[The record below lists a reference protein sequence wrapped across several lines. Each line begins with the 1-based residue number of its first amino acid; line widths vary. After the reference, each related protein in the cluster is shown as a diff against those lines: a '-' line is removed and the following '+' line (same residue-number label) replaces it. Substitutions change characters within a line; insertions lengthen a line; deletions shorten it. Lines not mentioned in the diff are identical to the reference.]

1 MKRRPPQRHTAQRQ
15 ETRSVASMKQAS
27 EVRDPQRSISTAELA
42 AILQRCGVL
51 EFVAHTL
58 SQPRCKPPPAALKR
72 RTWPMGAF
80 KGQKLTAASACGPTE
95 HQPRARRTLSPTPLT
110 SCQPPPPSF
119 AEMNTPSSPSTAPA
133 APSYFDQASRT
144 SSSPALPQLL
154 PLHTKLR
161 QGNQKA
167 IAGPKGLLIG
177 ALQNSLRIRSHNI
190 QKKHADAFALHQ
202 LSQGVGV
209 QVLQEL
215 NESPTVPTHSLFGG
229 HSIKYFYN
237 IPKNQNAN
245 GTEIFFSR
253 PGPRTPSGM
262 PFITPKAGCVPR
274 T

>member
-27 EVRDPQRSISTAELA
+27 EVRDPQRSIPTAGLA
-42 AILQRCGVL
+42 AILQRCGFL

-95 HQPRARRTLSPTPLT
+95 HQLRARRTLSPTPLT

-133 APSYFDQASRT
+133 APSYFDQASLT

-154 PLHTKLR
+154 PLHPKLR
-161 QGNQKA
+161 QGNQKS
-167 IAGPKGLLIG
+167 IAGLRSPDRGTTRLTSHPKPQHPKETPRRLRASPVKPGSRCTTPPG
-177 ALQNSLRIRSHNI
+177 AQRAPHCPDTQSFRRP
-190 QKKHADAFALHQ
+190 LHQ
-202 LSQGVGV
+202 VF
-209 QVLQEL
+209 LQ
-215 NESPTVPTHSLFGG
+215 H
-229 HSIKYFYN
+229 
-237 IPKNQNAN
+237 PK
-245 GTEIFFSR
+245 EPER
-253 PGPRTPSGM
+253 
-262 PFITPKAGCVPR
+262 
-274 T
+274 